1 MIRRLA
7 LLLSVALALAAAGP
21 VRAQDGVTDKTIV
34 IGQSAAFSGPAAQ
47 LGIQLRSGAKLWL
60 DHVNA
65 QRRHPRPPDR
75 TAHARRQ
82 VRVGARRG
90 EHEEAHQRG
99 PRVRAVRVRRHAD
112 FAGEHADLHRGAR
125 SVRRRR
131 SPAPSCC
138 EPPFN
143 RYIFN
148 VRASYYDETEAIVE
162 HLTRIGARKIAV
174 FHQADSYGQAGLD
187 GTTRALAKRN
197 MKVHSLGTVERNTT
211 NVADAVKAIDASQPD
226 AVVMISAYTSTAE
239 FVKQMKKKGSLASF
253 YTVSFVGSKALA
265 DALGKEGHGV
275 TISQVVPFPWSPLT
289 PIVKEYLD
297 LAKKSKDF
305 EVNFSSL
312 EGFIAAKVLT
322 EGLRRAG
329 KDLTRERFVAALEGI
344 TNLDLGGFGV
354 VLLGEEPQCIALRR
368 PRDDRARREIRSL
381 KRSERR
387 GMTRLLR
394 CTFFESQSRAP
405 RPRRRVRDGVDDGQ
419 SGAPLRGG
427 RAGRASKSWKQRMSC

>member
-7 LLLSVALALAAAGP
+7 LLLSLALAVVAAGP
-21 VRAQDGVTDKTIV
+21 IHAQDGVTDKTVV

-47 LGIQLRSGAKLWL
+47 LGIQMRAGAKLWL
-60 DHVNA
+60 DHVNNA
-65 QRRHPRPPDR
+65 GGIHGRQIELRTRDDKYESTLAAENTKRLINDDR
-75 TAHARRQ
+75 VFALFAYVGTPTSQASMPILTEAR
-82 VRVGARRG
+82 VPFIGAFTG
-90 EHEEAHQRG
+90 AELL
-99 PRVRAVRVRRHAD
+99 RA
-112 FAGEHADLHRGAR
+112 
-125 SVRRRR
+125 
-131 SPAPSCC
+131 
-138 EPPFN
+138 PFN

-187 GTTRALAKRN
+187 GTTRALTKRN
-197 MKVHSLGTVERNTT
+197 LKVHSLGTVERNTT
-211 NVADAVKAIDASQPD
+211 NVAEAVKAIDASQPD

-239 FVKQMKKKGSLASF
+239 FVRQMKKAGSLASF

-297 LAKKSKDF
+297 LAKKSRDF

-322 EGLRRAG
+322 EGLRRTG
-329 KDLTRERFVAALEGI
+329 RDLTRERFVAALEGI

-354 VLLGEEPQCIALRR
+354 SFSANNHNASRFVDLAMIG
-368 PRDDRARREIRSL
+368 REG
-381 KRSERR
+381 K
-387 GMTRLLR
+387 
-394 CTFFESQSRAP
+394 F
-405 RPRRRVRDGVDDGQ
+405 VR
-419 SGAPLRGG
+419 
-427 RAGRASKSWKQRMSC
+427 

>member
-1 MIRRLA
+1 MIRLIGMLA
-7 LLLSVALALAAAGP
+7 TVAFAIGLATP
-21 VRAQDGVTDKTIV
+21 VRAEDGITDKTIV

-47 LGIQLRSGAKLWL
+47 LGIQMRSGAKLWI
-60 DHVNA
+60 DHVNSLGGIHGRQIELRTRDDKYESNLA
-65 QRRHPRPPDR
+65 AENTRKLINEDR
-75 TAHARRQ
+75 VFALFAYVGTPTSQASMPIFTEAR
-82 VRVGARRG
+82 VPFIGA
-90 EHEEAHQRG
+90 
-99 PRVRAVRVRRHAD
+99 
-112 FAGEHADLHRGAR
+112 FTGAELLR
-125 SVRRRR
+125 S
-131 SPAPSCC
+131 
-138 EPPFN
+138 PFN

-187 GTTRALAKRN
+187 GTTRALTKRN
-197 MKVHSLGTVERNTT
+197 LKVHSLGTVERNTT
-211 NVADAVKAIDASQPD
+211 NVAEAVKTIDGSQPD

-239 FVKQMKKKGSLASF
+239 FVRQMKKAGSLASF

-297 LAKKSKDF
+297 LAKKSGNV

-312 EGFIAAKVLT
+312 EGFISAKVLT

-329 KDLTRERFVAALEGI
+329 RDLTRERFVAAMEGI

-354 VLLGEEPQCIALRR
+354 SFSAVNHN
-368 PRDDRARREIRSL
+368 
-381 KRSERR
+381 
-387 GMTRLLR
+387 
-394 CTFFESQSRAP
+394 
-405 RPRRRVRDGVDDGQ
+405 
-419 SGAPLRGG
+419 
-427 RAGRASKSWKQRMSC
+427 ASKFVDLAMIGREGRFVR